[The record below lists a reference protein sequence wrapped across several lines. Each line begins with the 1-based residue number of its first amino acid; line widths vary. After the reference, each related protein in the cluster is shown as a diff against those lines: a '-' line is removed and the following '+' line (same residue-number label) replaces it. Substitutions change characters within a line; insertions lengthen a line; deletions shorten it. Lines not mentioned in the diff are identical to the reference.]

1 MSGQSYE
8 KMGRYDQAL
17 TMYQQIVDRA
27 GIDET
32 FRSAA
37 RKEID
42 RVRTVLKK
50 KPG

>member
-1 MSGQSYE
+1 
-8 KMGRYDQAL
+8 
-17 TMYQQIVDRA
+17 VDRA

-42 RVRTVLKK
+42 RVRSVLKK